1 MSPLRILAI
10 AVAALAV
17 IGLFVLPRYLV
28 AEPAP
33 GAAAGSPD
41 RVATEQVVHDYL
53 LANPQILREM
63 ADKLREQ
70 DEAKANAARADVF
83 KKSGSDIYDS
93 EHQVVLG
100 NPNGDVTLVEF
111 FDYNCGYCK
120 QALGDTEELLK
131 SDPKLRLVLKEF
143 PVLGPDSVDAARV
156 AIAFYSQAPEKYL
169 EFHRRLLSA
178 DSASAEVAL
187 GIATELGV
195 DPARLSAA
203 LADPKIEENLVAVQ
217 KLARQLNV
225 NGTPTY
231 VIADRVLPGVG
242 GADTLKELIGN
253 VRKCG
258 QVGCS

>member
-1 MSPLRILAI
+1 LSPLRILAI
-10 AVAALAV
+10 AAAALAA
-17 IGLFVLPRYLV
+17 IGLFVLPRYLL
-28 AEPAP
+28 AEPTP
-33 GAAAGSPD
+33 GSAAGAPD
-41 RVATEQVVHDYL
+41 RVATERIVRDYL
-53 LANPQILREM
+53 LSNPQILREV
-63 ADKLREQ
+63 AEKLREQ
-70 DEAKANAARADVF
+70 DEAKADAARADVF
-83 KKSGSDIYDS
+83 RKGASDIYDS

-120 QALGDTEELLK
+120 QALADTEELLK

-143 PVLGPDSVDAARV
+143 PVLGQDSVDAARV
-156 AIAFYSQAPEKYL
+156 AVALYSQAPDKYL

-178 DSASAEVAL
+178 EAANAEVAL
-187 GIATELGV
+187 GIATELGL
-195 DPARLSAA
+195 DPAKLSAA
-203 LADPKIEENLVAVQ
+203 LADPKIEANLVEVQ
-217 KLARQLNV
+217 KIARQLNI

-231 VIADRVLPGVG
+231 VIADRVLPGLG